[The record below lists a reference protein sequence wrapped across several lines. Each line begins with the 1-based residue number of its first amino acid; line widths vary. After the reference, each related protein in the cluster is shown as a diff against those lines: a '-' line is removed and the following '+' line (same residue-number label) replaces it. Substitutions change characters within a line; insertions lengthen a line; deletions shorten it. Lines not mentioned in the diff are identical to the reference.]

1 MVTPVGVIGFADRIA
16 NFAAAL
22 ARATLREMAALNPLV
37 RDRDVEF
44 LLYEVHRVERL
55 CRLPAF
61 AEHERETFDLFL
73 ASAAKL
79 ARERLFPLF
88 RDMDEH
94 PARLVDGRVVDHPAM
109 AEIYQQLVELGI
121 LTASR
126 PESVGGA
133 NLPRCVT
140 TMAYLYLMA
149 GNGGAAGYALLTA
162 GAAALIESFGSEELE
177 RVFMRRMYA
186 GEWTGTMAL
195 TEPHAGSGLGDL
207 STSATPIAGRE
218 GVYEIRGSKIF
229 ISGGDL
235 RFRDNV
241 VHLTLARRL
250 GDPAGTRGISL
261 FVVPRMRPNPDT
273 GALEFNDVHTS
284 QLVHK
289 IGWKGLPSLG
299 LSYGEN
305 DDCIGWL
312 VGEPCKGLSYMFQ
325 MMNEARILVGAN
337 ATATASAAY
346 HESLAYARERSQGR
360 RLDRRHSQLQ
370 AQDDQPVAIIEHPDV
385 RRMLVRQKA
394 IVEGSMSLLVTAAG
408 YEDLAS
414 HAEQPSER
422 ERAQLILDI
431 LTPVTKS
438 FAAER
443 GFESTSLALQI
454 HGGYGYSSEYLPELW
469 LREQRLNSIHE
480 GTTGIQSL
488 DLLGRKVVAKG
499 GRALLLLSEE
509 LRADIEDARR
519 FGVDEE
525 LCEAVKIEIARITEL
540 TAVLGARGLGGDL
553 LGMLAHSV
561 DYLTMFSN
569 LIIAWQWLRMAAAAR
584 RGLGRE
590 IGDAE
595 ADYYR
600 GKIEAARYWIRT
612 ELPDN
617 ARLAVLCETA
627 EDSYL
632 KIPDCGL

>member
-1 MVTPVGVIGFADRIA
+1 
-16 NFAAAL
+16 
-22 ARATLREMAALNPLV
+22 MAATNPLV

-44 LLYEVHRVERL
+44 LLYEVHHAERL
-55 CRLPAF
+55 CLLPAF

-88 RDMDEH
+88 RAMDEQ
-94 PARLVDGRVVDHPAM
+94 PATLVDGRVQDHPAM
-109 AEIYQQLVELGI
+109 GELYTALVELGL
-121 LTASR
+121 LTATR
-126 PESVGGA
+126 PEAVGGA
-133 NLPRCVT
+133 QLPQSIS

-149 GNGGAAGYALLTA
+149 GNGGAVGFALLTA
-162 GAAALIESFGSEELE
+162 GAAHLIESFGGEALASL
-177 RVFMRRMYA
+177 FMTKMYA
-186 GEWTGTMAL
+186 GEWTGTMSL
-195 TEPHAGSGLGDL
+195 TEPQAGSGLGDL
-207 STSATPIAGRE
+207 TTTATAIAGRE
-218 GVYEIRGSKIF
+218 GVYQIRGSKIF

-235 RFRDNV
+235 QFRENV
-241 VHLTLARRL
+241 VHLTLARRA

-261 FVVPRMRPNPDT
+261 FAVPRLRPDPQT
-273 GALEFNDVHTS
+273 GELVFNDVHTS

-305 DDCIGWL
+305 DDCHGWL
-312 VGEPCKGLSYMFQ
+312 VGEPGAGLTYMFQ

-346 HESLAYARERSQGR
+346 HESLAYARERTQGR
-360 RLDRRHSQLQ
+360 RLDRKG
-370 AQDDQPVAIIEHPDV
+370 DPGKPIAIIEHPDV
-385 RRMLVRQKA
+385 RRMLLRQKA
-394 IVEGSMSLLVTAAG
+394 IVEGSMSLLVTASG
-408 YEDLAS
+408 YADMAS
-414 HAEQPSER
+414 HAQTAEER

-443 GFESTSLALQI
+443 GFESNSLALQI

-488 DLLGRKVVAKG
+488 DLLARKVVAKG
-499 GRALLLLSEE
+499 GRALYVLSEE

-519 FGVDEE
+519 SGVDAE
-525 LCEAVKIEIARITEL
+525 LCDAVKIEVARVSGL
-540 TAVLGARGLGGDL
+540 TQVLGARGLGGDAA
-553 LGMLAHSV
+553 GMLAHSV
-561 DYLTMFSN
+561 DYLTLFAN
-569 LIIAWQWLRMAAAAR
+569 LIVSWQWVRMAGAAC
-584 RGLGRE
+584 RGLGGE
-590 IGDAE
+590 VDDAG

-600 GKIEAARYWIRT
+600 GKIDAARYWIRT
-612 ELPDN
+612 ELADN
-617 ARLAVLCETA
+617 ARLAALCESG

-632 KIPDCGL
+632 KVPDAGL

>member
-1 MVTPVGVIGFADRIA
+1 
-16 NFAAAL
+16 
-22 ARATLREMAALNPLV
+22 MAPNPLV

-44 LLYEVHRVERL
+44 LLYEVHQAERL

-61 AEHERETFDLFL
+61 ASHERETFDLFL

-88 RDMDEH
+88 RAMDEQ
-94 PARLVDGRVVDHPAM
+94 PVTLVDGRVQDHPAM
-109 AEIYQQLVELGI
+109 GEIYEQLVDLGI
-121 LTASR
+121 VTAAR

-133 NLPRCVT
+133 QLPQCIT
-140 TMAYLYLMA
+140 TIAYLYLMA
-149 GNGGAAGYALLTA
+149 GNAGAVGYPLLTA
-162 GAAALIESFGSEELE
+162 GAAHLIESFGSDELKQ
-177 RVFMRRMYA
+177 VFMRRMYD
-186 GEWTGTMAL
+186 GEWTGTMSL
-195 TEPHAGSGLGDL
+195 TEPQAGSGLGDL
-207 STSATPIAGRE
+207 TTSATPIPERD
-218 GVYEIRGSKIF
+218 GVYKLRGSKIF

-235 RFRDNV
+235 QFRENV
-241 VHLTLARRL
+241 VHLTLARRV

-261 FVVPRMRPNPDT
+261 FVVPRLRQNSET
-273 GALEFNDVHTS
+273 GALEFNDVHSS

-305 DDCIGWL
+305 DDCVGWL
-312 VGEPCKGLSYMFQ
+312 VGEPGRGLTYMFQ

-346 HESLAYARERSQGR
+346 HESLAYARERTQGR
-360 RLDRRHSQLQ
+360 RLDRRG
-370 AQDDQPVAIIEHPDV
+370 DVPVPIIEHPDV
-385 RRMLVRQKA
+385 RRMLLRQKA
-394 IVEGSMSLLVTAAG
+394 IVEGSMSLLVTASG
-408 YEDLAS
+408 YHDLATHS
-414 HAEQPSER
+414 EDPAER

-431 LTPVTKS
+431 LTPVTKT

-499 GRALLLLSEE
+499 GRALLVLSEE

-519 FGVDEE
+519 SGVDDE
-525 LCEAVKIEIARITEL
+525 LCESVKIELARVAGL
-540 TAVLGARGLGGDL
+540 TQVLGARGIGGDVI
-553 LGMLAHSV
+553 GMLAHSV
-561 DYLTMFSN
+561 DYLTLFSN
-569 LIIAWQWLRMAAAAR
+569 LIIAWQWLRIAGAAC
-584 RGLGRE
+584 RGLGGE
-590 IGDAE
+590 IDDAA
-595 ADYYR
+595 ADFYH
-600 GKIEAARYWIRT
+600 GKIEAARYWVRT
-612 ELPDN
+612 DLADN
-617 ARLAVLCETA
+617 ARLAILCETG

-632 KIPDCGL
+632 KVPNNGL

>member
-1 MVTPVGVIGFADRIA
+1 
-16 NFAAAL
+16 
-22 ARATLREMAALNPLV
+22 MAAPNPLV
-37 RDRDVEF
+37 RDRDVDF
-44 LLYEVHRVERL
+44 LLYEVHRAERL
-55 CRLPAF
+55 CQLPAF

-88 RDMDEH
+88 RDMDER
-94 PARLVDGRVVDHPAM
+94 PARLVEGRVVDHPAM
-109 AEIYQQLVELGI
+109 GEVYEQLVELGI

-133 NLPRCVT
+133 ALPRCIT
-140 TMAYLYLMA
+140 TMAFLYLMA

-162 GAAALIESFGSEELE
+162 GSAHLIESFGSEELKQ
-177 RVFMRRMYA
+177 VYMRRMYA

-195 TEPHAGSGLGDL
+195 TEPNAGSGLGDL
-207 STSATPIAGRE
+207 TTSAAPIAGRE
-218 GVYEIRGSKIF
+218 GAYKIRGSKIF

-235 RFRDNV
+235 RFRENV

-250 GDPAGTRGISL
+250 GDSAGTRGISL

-305 DDCIGWL
+305 DDCVGWL
-312 VGEPCKGLSYMFQ
+312 LGEPGQGLSYMFQ

-346 HESLAYARERSQGR
+346 HESIAYARERTQGR
-360 RLDRRHSQLQ
+360 RIDRRGG
-370 AQDDQPVAIIEHPDV
+370 DKPVAIIQHPDV
-385 RRMLVRQKA
+385 RRMLLRQKA

-408 YEDLAS
+408 YEDLATHS
-414 HAEQPSER
+414 EQPGER
-422 ERAQLILDI
+422 ERSQLILDI

-509 LRADIEDARR
+509 LRADVEHARSS
-519 FGVDEE
+519 GVDEE
-525 LCEAVKIEIARITEL
+525 LCDAVKIELARVTEL
-540 TAVLGARGLGGDL
+540 TGVLGARGLGGDL
-553 LGMLAHSV
+553 TGMLAHSV

-584 RGLGRE
+584 RGLGGE
-590 IGDAE
+590 IDDAE

-612 ELPDN
+612 ELADN
-617 ARLAVLCETA
+617 ARLAVLCETG

-632 KIPDCGL
+632 KVPDRGL